1 MALLY
6 PTTANFTQ
14 KTLSG
19 DLLTGITASA
29 TLNNVT
35 SIQNKKGIMIVDRLD
50 SNGNLTPAKVEVIQF
65 NGTSGTT
72 VTSLTRGLAGTTDQ
86 DHQVGAIV
94 EFGPDVVWAQSLID
108 AITQEHDEDGKHDV
122 SAMITG
128 GSVLDEDDMSSN
140 SATKLATQQSIKA
153 YVDSD
158 IKTATDGAT
167 VTFDL
172 GNGAYRKH
180 KVTLGGNRTLAI
192 SNGIVGQVFIIDLI
206 QDGTGGRTVTWFS
219 TIKWAGGTAPTLTTT
234 ANKIDSFGFIVTSAG
249 NYQGYVIGQ
258 NL

>member
-6 PTTANFTQ
+6 PTTANFIQ

-19 DLLTGITASA
+19 DLLTGIIASA

-65 NGTSGTT
+65 NGTSGST

-94 EFGPDVVWAQSLID
+94 EFGPDVIWAQSLID
-108 AITQEHDEDGKHDV
+108 AVTQEHDEDGKHDV
-122 SAMITG
+122 IAMISG
-128 GSVLDEDDMSSN
+128 GSVISPTSTSTN
-140 SATKLATQQSIKA
+140 SATELVTKSYI
-153 YVDSD
+153 DSGYQ
-158 IKTATDGAT
+158 TATDGAT
-167 VTFDL
+167 VTFNL
-172 GNGAYRKH
+172 GNGGYRKH
-180 KVTLGGNRTLAI
+180 KVTLGGARTLAI

-206 QDGTGGRTVTWFS
+206 QDGTGSRTVTWFS
-219 TIKWAGGTAPTLTTT
+219 TIKWAGGTVPTLTTT